1 MAILWPTDSA
11 SRERLRPT
19 DALRRA
25 LGHVVALVEG
35 GAGVLALRADGYSE
49 ENGRRTARDQPEATI
64 IAWGIEREA
73 ARRLVAGLAADRP
86 REPLDGR
93 PIVTTRTDAWAGEIA
108 ILPLADERG
117 DVGDL
122 HLLGPA
128 GFVERR
134 SLLDVRRRRPLLDEL
149 VVAIRL
155 QQEVN
160 RLRQENRQLGSIL
173 HFSGDGIVT
182 VDATLRITGFNPAM
196 EAMTAWRAHEVLG
209 KFYYDILR
217 PRDRQGNALGFE
229 RDPLVQAISAGQTVA
244 NRELVMLA
252 RDGERVDATVTA
264 AAVRSPQGQP
274 VSGVLNV
281 RDVTRSREAEELRTT
296 FVSVVSHELQTPI
309 AIIKGYASTLRRED
323 ANWDADTLRPRLEA
337 IEEEADRLNH
347 LVGNILYASRIQ
359 AGGLRMERVELDL
372 AEVTRAVVRRF
383 NARGHD
389 VHIQVRFPADVLVVH
404 ADRERLEEVLL
415 NLLDNAV
422 KYSPRGARIRVR
434 GEVAGDEVN
443 VHVADDGQGIPI
455 REQER
460 IFQRFE
466 RLESAATRRTQGAGL
481 GLYIC
486 RAIVEAHGGRIW
498 LRSELGQGSTFS
510 FSLPRD
516 EPDRLPMVIFGGGA
530 GAHDDDPAH
539 DIPLANNPIDN
550 NPLGDDL
557 ARGGREPAIVPETT
571 PSRRTDEAGPTDA

>member
-1 MAILWPTDSA
+1 
-11 SRERLRPT
+11 
-19 DALRRA
+19 
-25 LGHVVALVEG
+25 
-35 GAGVLALRADGYSE
+35 
-49 ENGRRTARDQPEATI
+49 
-64 IAWGIEREA
+64 
-73 ARRLVAGLAADRP
+73 
-86 REPLDGR
+86 
-93 PIVTTRTDAWAGEIA
+93 
-108 ILPLADERG
+108 
-117 DVGDL
+117 
-122 HLLGPA
+122 
-128 GFVERR
+128 
-134 SLLDVRRRRPLLDEL
+134 
-149 VVAIRL
+149 
-155 QQEVN
+155 
-160 RLRQENRQLGSIL
+160 
-173 HFSGDGIVT
+173 
-182 VDATLRITGFNPAM
+182 
-196 EAMTAWRAHEVLG
+196 
-209 KFYYDILR
+209 
-217 PRDRQGNALGFE
+217 
-229 RDPLVQAISAGQTVA
+229 
-244 NRELVMLA
+244 
-252 RDGERVDATVTA
+252 
-264 AAVRSPQGQP
+264 
-274 VSGVLNV
+274 VLNV

-323 ANWDADTLRPRLEA
+323 ANWDAATLRPRLEA

-389 VHIQVRFPADVLVVH
+389 VHIQVRFPGDTLVVR

-434 GEVAGDEVN
+434 GEATGDEVT
-443 VHVADDGQGIPI
+443 VRVADDGQGIPI

-498 LRSELGQGSTFS
+498 VRSELGQGSTFS

-516 EPDRLPMVIFGGGA
+516 EPDRPPMVLFGGESGARPEVPAVDAPVSAGAPGA
-530 GAHDDDPAH
+530 GQSGVADPAG
-539 DIPLANNPIDN
+539 P
-550 NPLGDDL
+550 DD
-557 ARGGREPAIVPETT
+557 A
-571 PSRRTDEAGPTDA
+571 